1 MTAQKDG
8 YVLKLVPRYAVFS
21 LVFAF
26 LWNSL
31 IYNGAIA
38 LQRGRPALD
47 MTTALED
54 AIPFQ
59 PGWIVVYFGCF
70 LFWGVNYI
78 LISRRGKELWF
89 RFLTADLLAELICGL
104 FFVFL
109 PTTNVRPEIIG
120 SSLFHQL
127 TAWLYQID
135 PAKICFHLFTAWPA
149 GSASL
154 VCGPTGASRCGIRR
168 STVRSHWQSAPL
180 PYSSSST
187 AFPTCWPGW
196 RWRKCA
202 GFLPHAPNSIA
213 RSNKFSLC
221 LPNGS
226 DLYLWGDIATIGWIF

>member
-78 LISRRGKELWF
+78 LISSAACSL
-89 RFLTADLLAELICGL
+89 
-104 FFVFL
+104 
-109 PTTNVRPEIIG
+109 
-120 SSLFHQL
+120 SSCPPPM
-127 TAWLYQID
+127 Y
-135 PAKICFHLFTAWPA
+135 
-149 GSASL
+149 G
-154 VCGPTGASRCGIRR
+154 RR
-168 STVRSHWQSAPL
+168 SSEAAC
-180 PYSSSST
+180 ST
-187 AFPTCWPGW
+187 
-196 RWRKCA
+196 
-202 GFLPHAPNSIA
+202 S
-213 RSNKFSLC
+213 
-221 LPNGS
+221 
-226 DLYLWGDIATIGWIF
+226 

>member
-89 RFLTADLLAELICGL
+89 RFLTADMLAELICGL
-104 FFVFL
+104 LFVFL

-120 SSLFHQL
+120 SGLF
-127 TAWLYQID
+127 
-135 PAKICFHLFTAWPA
+135 
-149 GSASL
+149 
-154 VCGPTGASRCGIRR
+154 
-168 STVRSHWQSAPL
+168 
-180 PYSSSST
+180 
-187 AFPTCWPGW
+187 
-196 RWRKCA
+196 
-202 GFLPHAPNSIA
+202 
-213 RSNKFSLC
+213 
-221 LPNGS
+221 
-226 DLYLWGDIATIGWIF
+226 

>member
-1 MTAQKDG
+1 MKLLKDG
-8 YVLKLVPRYAVFS
+8 YVLKLVPRYAAFS

-38 LQRGRPALD
+38 LQSGRPALD
-47 MTTALED
+47 MTTALEE

-70 LFWGVNYI
+70 LFWGINYI
-78 LISRRGKELWF
+78 LISRRGQEVWF

-120 SSLFHQL
+120 SGLFSQL

-135 PAKICFHLFTAWPA
+135 PAKNLFPSIHCMASWFCFIGVRAARRFPLWYKAFNCAFALAVCASTLFLKQHCIPDVLAGPA
-149 GSASL
+149 LAEVCWFLAARTQLYRPVERVFTLSAK
-154 VCGPTGASRCGIRR
+154 
-168 STVRSHWQSAPL
+168 
-180 PYSSSST
+180 
-187 AFPTCWPGW
+187 
-196 RWRKCA
+196 RK
-202 GFLPHAPNSIA
+202 
-213 RSNKFSLC
+213 
-221 LPNGS
+221 
-226 DLYLWGDIATIGWIF
+226 

>member
-1 MTAQKDG
+1 MKLLKDG
-8 YVLKLVPRYAVFS
+8 YVLKLAPRYAAFS

-38 LQRGRPALD
+38 LQSGRPALD
-47 MTTALED
+47 MTTALEE

-78 LISRRGKELWF
+78 LISRRGQEVWF

-109 PTTNVRPEIIG
+109 PTTNVRPEIVSG
-120 SSLFHQL
+120 GLFSQL

-135 PAKICFHLFTAWPA
+135 PAKNLFPSIHCMASWFCFIGVRANRRIPLWYKEFNCVFALAVCASTLFLKQHCIPDVIA
-149 GSASL
+149 GLAL
-154 VCGPTGASRCGIRR
+154 AELCWFLAART
-168 STVRSHWQSAPL
+168 PL
-180 PYSSSST
+180 YRPIERIFT
-187 AFPTCWPGW
+187 FK
-196 RWRKCA
+196 RK
-202 GFLPHAPNSIA
+202 
-213 RSNKFSLC
+213 
-221 LPNGS
+221 
-226 DLYLWGDIATIGWIF
+226 

>member
-1 MTAQKDG
+1 MKLLKDG
-8 YVLKLVPRYAVFS
+8 YVLKLAPRYAAFS

-38 LQRGRPALD
+38 LQSGRPALD
-47 MTTALED
+47 MTTALEE

-78 LISRRGKELWF
+78 LISRRGQEVWF

-109 PTTNVRPEIIG
+109 PTTNVRPEIVSG
-120 SSLFHQL
+120 GLFSQL

-135 PAKICFHLFTAWPA
+135 PAKNLFPSIHCMASWFCFIGVRANRRIPLWYKVFNCVFALAVCASTLFLKQHCIPDVIA
-149 GSASL
+149 GLAL
-154 VCGPTGASRCGIRR
+154 AELCWFLAART
-168 STVRSHWQSAPL
+168 PL
-180 PYSSSST
+180 YRPIERIFT
-187 AFPTCWPGW
+187 FK
-196 RWRKCA
+196 RK
-202 GFLPHAPNSIA
+202 
-213 RSNKFSLC
+213 
-221 LPNGS
+221 
-226 DLYLWGDIATIGWIF
+226 

>member
-1 MTAQKDG
+1 MKLLKDG
-8 YVLKLVPRYAVFS
+8 YVLKLVPRYAAFS

-38 LQRGRPALD
+38 LQPGRPALD
-47 MTTALED
+47 MTTALEE

-78 LISRRGKELWF
+78 LISRRGQEFWF

-120 SSLFHQL
+120 SGLFSQL

-135 PAKICFHLFTAWPA
+135 PAKNLFPSIHCMASWFCFIGVRADRRIPLWYKAFNCAFALAVCASTLFLKQHCIPDVLAGPA
-149 GSASL
+149 LAEVCWFLAARTQLYRPVERVFALSAK
-154 VCGPTGASRCGIRR
+154 
-168 STVRSHWQSAPL
+168 
-180 PYSSSST
+180 
-187 AFPTCWPGW
+187 
-196 RWRKCA
+196 RK
-202 GFLPHAPNSIA
+202 
-213 RSNKFSLC
+213 
-221 LPNGS
+221 
-226 DLYLWGDIATIGWIF
+226 

>member
-47 MTTALED
+47 MTTALEE

-120 SSLFHQL
+120 SGLFYQL

-135 PAKICFHLFTAWPA
+135 PAKNLFPSIHCMASWFCFIGVRADRRIPLWYKAFNCAFALAVCASTLFLKQHCIPDVLA
-149 GSASL
+149 GVALAEVCWFLAARTQLYRPIEQVFTLSAK
-154 VCGPTGASRCGIRR
+154 
-168 STVRSHWQSAPL
+168 
-180 PYSSSST
+180 
-187 AFPTCWPGW
+187 
-196 RWRKCA
+196 RK
-202 GFLPHAPNSIA
+202 
-213 RSNKFSLC
+213 
-221 LPNGS
+221 
-226 DLYLWGDIATIGWIF
+226 

>member
-1 MTAQKDG
+1 MKLLKDG
-8 YVLKLVPRYAVFS
+8 YVLKLVPRYAAFS

-38 LQRGRPALD
+38 LQHSRPALD
-47 MTTALED
+47 MTTALEE

-78 LISRRGKELWF
+78 LISRRGQEFWF

-120 SSLFHQL
+120 SGLFSRL

-135 PAKICFHLFTAWPA
+135 QAKYLFPSIHCLASWFCFIGVRADRRIPLWYKAFNCAFALAVCASTLFLKQHCIPDVLA
-149 GSASL
+149 GLAL
-154 VCGPTGASRCGIRR
+154 AEVCWFLAARTQLYRPIERVFT
-168 STVRSHWQSAPL
+168 L
-180 PYSSSST
+180 SSK
-187 AFPTCWPGW
+187 
-196 RWRKCA
+196 RK
-202 GFLPHAPNSIA
+202 
-213 RSNKFSLC
+213 
-221 LPNGS
+221 
-226 DLYLWGDIATIGWIF
+226 

>member
-89 RFLTADLLAELICGL
+89 RFLTADLLAM
-104 FFVFL
+104 
-109 PTTNVRPEIIG
+109 
-120 SSLFHQL
+120 Q
-127 TAWLYQID
+127 
-135 PAKICFHLFTAWPA
+135 
-149 GSASL
+149 
-154 VCGPTGASRCGIRR
+154 
-168 STVRSHWQSAPL
+168 
-180 PYSSSST
+180 
-187 AFPTCWPGW
+187 
-196 RWRKCA
+196 
-202 GFLPHAPNSIA
+202 
-213 RSNKFSLC
+213 
-221 LPNGS
+221 
-226 DLYLWGDIATIGWIF
+226 

>member
-38 LQRGRPALD
+38 LQHGRPALD

-120 SSLFHQL
+120 SGLFHQL

-135 PAKICFHLFTAWPA
+135 PAKNLFPSIHCMASWFCFIGARTDRRIPPWYKAFNCAFALAVCASTLFLKQHCIPDVLA
-149 GSASL
+149 GVAL
-154 VCGPTGASRCGIRR
+154 AEVC
-168 STVRSHWQSAPL
+168 W
-180 PYSSSST
+180 
-187 AFPTCWPGW
+187 
-196 RWRKCA
+196 
-202 GFLPHAPNSIA
+202 FLAA
-213 RSNKFSLC
+213 RTQ
-221 LPNGS
+221 
-226 DLYLWGDIATIGWIF
+226 LYRPIERVFTLFAKLK

>member
-38 LQRGRPALD
+38 LQHGRPALD

-109 PTTNVRPEIIG
+109 PTTNVRPESIG
-120 SSLFHQL
+120 SGLFHQL

-135 PAKICFHLFTAWPA
+135 PAKNLFPSIHCMASWFCFIGVLADRRIPPRYKAFNCAFALAVCASTLFLKQHCIPDVLA
-149 GSASL
+149 GVALAEVCLSLAARTQLYRPIEQVFTLSAK
-154 VCGPTGASRCGIRR
+154 
-168 STVRSHWQSAPL
+168 
-180 PYSSSST
+180 
-187 AFPTCWPGW
+187 
-196 RWRKCA
+196 RK
-202 GFLPHAPNSIA
+202 
-213 RSNKFSLC
+213 
-221 LPNGS
+221 
-226 DLYLWGDIATIGWIF
+226 